1 MALTAKNLTAK
12 SLSVKASLDTHAYK
26 TNTGYTNDT
35 LYLKNCPKKTLKIY
49 KSSLTTPS
57 A

>member
-1 MALTAKNLTAK
+1 MALTLKNLTAK
-12 SLSVKASLDTHAYK
+12 SLSVKASLDAHAYK